1 MIKIHTAVFIG
12 LVCMT
17 FLQSCLHTA
26 MVVKWNYII
35 DEIAVEM
42 SKKMQL
48 GYSGTDMM
56 SV

>member
-1 MIKIHTAVFIG
+1 MA
-12 LVCMT
+12 

-26 MVVKWNYII
+26 MVMKWNYII

-42 SKKMQL
+42 SKKMPL